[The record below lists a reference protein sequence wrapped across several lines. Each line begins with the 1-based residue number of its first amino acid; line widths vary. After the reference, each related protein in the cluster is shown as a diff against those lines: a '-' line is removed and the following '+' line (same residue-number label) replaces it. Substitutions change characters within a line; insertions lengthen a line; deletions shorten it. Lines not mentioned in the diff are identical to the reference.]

1 MALEWVEGVNQLIGE
16 TLRYLGESGFTIFNS
31 GMKVVI
37 DFSDG
42 RVLWFLYKSYPDE
55 YSIVGAV
62 VLGLMN
68 YVREDESP
76 ASHSDE

>member
-1 MALEWVEGVNQLIGE
+1 MTPEWVERVNQLIDE

-31 GMKVVI
+31 GMKVII
-37 DFSDG
+37 DFPDG

-55 YSIVGAV
+55 YLIVGAV

-68 YVREDESP
+68 YVREDESSAP
-76 ASHSDE
+76 PCDE